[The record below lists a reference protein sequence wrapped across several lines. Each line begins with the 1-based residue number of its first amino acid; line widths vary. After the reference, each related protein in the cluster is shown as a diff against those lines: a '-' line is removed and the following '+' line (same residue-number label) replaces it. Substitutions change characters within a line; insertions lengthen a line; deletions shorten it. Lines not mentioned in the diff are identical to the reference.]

1 MQKLLPAEQIAG
13 FLDFYRS
20 VSPYIKPIFKRFG
33 NTINASRI
41 SFMIWS
47 LQWIIKN
54 GAG

>member
-1 MQKLLPAEQIAG
+1 MQKLLPSEQIAG

-33 NTINASRI
+33 YTIHASRI
-41 SFMIWS
+41 SCMTGS
-47 LQWIIKN
+47 LQWHIKN

>member
-1 MQKLLPAEQIAG
+1 MQKLLPSEQIAG

-33 NTINASRI
+33 STINASRI
-41 SFMIWS
+41 NFMIWS
-47 LQWIIKN
+47 LRWIIKN